1 MGGKTTRS
9 TRPLPHCG
17 SNYTPSSES
26 LRAKGHALCLLIT
39 SPAPDLASLL
49 NLLSYQLLGDRNISF
64 YYSPRLLA
72 VPSALATVSQLPFSL
87 SFREPSW
94 FSAPGSHGR
103 SANGSPT
110 ARRQGVLL
118 LRILSKP
125 PLKAGRARE
134 LSTGKWSQD
143 QSAFWDLDSTF
154 TCPSP
159 SFPWYF
165 DRFFILLMLLLL
177 NHATL
182 PLLSVPPPEGGSSTL
197 SFMFLLLTPGHIYH
211 YTTTN
216 TTNTT
221 ANTTYPTTNATV
233 KSSDHFTIS
242 TGT

>member
-49 NLLSYQLLGDRNISF
+49 YLLSYQLLGDRNISF
-64 YYSPRLLA
+64 YYSPQLLA

-94 FSAPGSHGR
+94 FSAPASHGR

-125 PLKAGRARE
+125 PWKAGRARDV
-134 LSTGKWSQD
+134 STGKRSQD
-143 QSAFWDLDSTF
+143 QPAFWDLWLDSTF

-233 KSSDHFTIS
+233 KSSDHFT
-242 TGT
+242 